1 MDTTDLDLFMF
12 WNVRP
17 RLDANKE
24 NRGPAFWMAGKVFW
38 PCQKMF
44 PLLAIFTDVFRIG
57 ILIRAKMARE
67 VRCIRLGLEFQADTG
82 GVCAAPWWIQG
93 ESL

>member
-24 NRGPAFWMAGKVFW
+24 NRGPAFWMAGKVF
-38 PCQKMF
+38 
-44 PLLAIFTDVFRIG
+44 
-57 ILIRAKMARE
+57 
-67 VRCIRLGLEFQADTG
+67 
-82 GVCAAPWWIQG
+82 
-93 ESL
+93 